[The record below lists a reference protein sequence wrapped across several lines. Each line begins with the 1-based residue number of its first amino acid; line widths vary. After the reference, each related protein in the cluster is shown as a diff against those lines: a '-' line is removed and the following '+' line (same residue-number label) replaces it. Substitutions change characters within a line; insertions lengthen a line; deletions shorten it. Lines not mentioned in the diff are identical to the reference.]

1 MKAFRALSVATAL
14 VTYALVV
21 LGGVVRVSGSG
32 LGCPDWPLCHGR
44 LLPPLDVHAIIEYSH
59 RTTASLTS
67 ILVVLTAVVAWVVWR
82 KRRDIVIPATVAV
95 VLLVVQVVLGAITVR
110 FELPP
115 MIVLAHLATAM
126 ALLAAVC
133 VTAVAACLPENVSN
147 ARIAQERLKR
157 SYGTFRATRVRRRP
171 ERGSRGATPRRL
183 ARGAAGGTYLLILS
197 GSLVVGSGASSS
209 CSAWPLCGG
218 GFSLAFDG
226 YPAIQLLH
234 RGLAAAVGLLIIV
247 SLLALLNRY
256 REERAVRA
264 TVALTL
270 AALAFQI
277 AVGAAVVTL
286 HLPAAL
292 RGLHLALASA
302 VWTGT
307 VVLAVI
313 ADRLPAAGGSVGV
326 TDTAH
331 RPPRP
336 TREVVLDYVSLAKPR
351 IIPLLLITAL
361 GGMMM
366 AERGWPS
373 TILVVLTLL
382 GGALAAAG
390 AGAINCWIDR
400 DLDGAMLRTR
410 RRPLPDG
417 RIAPGHALLFGIALG
432 LAAFVLLAFWV
443 NVLAATLAIS
453 GLLFYVFVYTLWL
466 KRWTVQNIV
475 IGGAAGAVPPVV
487 GWAAVTHRVDLTAVY
502 LFAVI
507 FLWTPPH
514 FWALALRLKGDY
526 ARAQVPMLPVVRGEA
541 VARRQ
546 ILVYT
551 VLLVGVTLA
560 VVVTGA
566 LGLLYL
572 AGAVVLGGAFI
583 ALALVNLRSQRQRW
597 SRLLFDYSIAY
608 LGLLFAVMVADRMIG
623 RV

>member
-1 MKAFRALSVATAL
+1 VKAFRVLSVATAV

-44 LLPPLDVHAIIEYSH
+44 LLPPLDLHAIIEYSH

-67 ILVVLTAVVAWVVWR
+67 VLVVLTAAVAWLAWR
-82 KRRDIVIPATVAV
+82 KRRDLVIPATVALG
-95 VLLVVQVVLGAITVR
+95 LLMVQVVLGAITVR
-110 FELPP
+110 LELPP

-126 ALLAAVC
+126 ALLGAVC
-133 VTAVAACLPENVSN
+133 VTAVSALTPQLAGGVD
-147 ARIAQERLKR
+147 
-157 SYGTFRATRVRRRP
+157 RVAMRR
-171 ERGSRGATPRRL
+171 TL
-183 ARGAAGGTYLLILS
+183 VAAGGTYLLIIS
-197 GSLVVGSGASSS
+197 GSLVVGSGASGS
-209 CSAWPLCGG
+209 CDAWPLCGG
-218 GFSLAFDG
+218 GFSFGFDG
-226 YPAIQLLH
+226 LPAIQLLH
-234 RGLAAAVGLLIIV
+234 RGVAAVIGLLIVFSLV
-247 SLLALLNRY
+247 SVLARH
-256 REERAVRA
+256 RRQPAVRA

-270 AALAFQI
+270 AALAFQV

-286 HLPAAL
+286 RLPAAL

-302 VWTGT
+302 VWAGT
-307 VVLAVI
+307 VILAVI
-313 ADRLPAAGGSVGV
+313 VQRLSPDPALPWRG
-326 TDTAH
+326 TDIDVVR
-331 RPPRP
+331 RPARD
-336 TREVVLDYVSLAKPR
+336 VVLDYVSLAKPR

-373 TILVVLTLL
+373 TGLVVLTLL

-400 DLDGAMLRTR
+400 DIDGEMLRTR

-417 RIAPGHALLFGIALG
+417 RIAPGHALLFGIVLG
-432 LAAFVLLAFWV
+432 LLAFVLLAFWV

-466 KRWTVQNIV
+466 KRSTVQNIV
-475 IGGAAGAVPPVV
+475 IGGAAGAIPPVV

-514 FWALALRLKGDY
+514 FWALALRLRGDY
-526 ARAQVPMLPVVRGEA
+526 ARAKVPMLPVVRGEA
-541 VARRQ
+541 AARRQ
-546 ILVYT
+546 IVAYTLV
-551 VLLVGVTLA
+551 LVAVTLA
-560 VVVTGA
+560 VVLTG
-566 LGLLYL
+566 
-572 AGAVVLGGAFI
+572 VLGTIYLLGAALLGAGFI
-583 ALALVNLRSQRQRW
+583 ALAILNLRAHRQRW
-597 SRLLFDYSIAY
+597 SRVLFDYSIAY

-623 RV
+623 KV

>member
-1 MKAFRALSVATAL
+1 MKAFRVLSVATAV

-44 LLPPLDVHAIIEYSH
+44 LLPPLNLHAIIEYSH

-67 ILVVLTAVVAWVVWR
+67 TLVVLTAAVAWLAWR
-82 KRRDIVIPATVAV
+82 KRRDLVIPATVAL
-95 VLLVVQVVLGAITVR
+95 VLLIVQVVLGAITVR
-110 FELPP
+110 LELPP

-126 ALLAAVC
+126 ALLGAVC
-133 VTAVAACLPENVSN
+133 VTAVAALVPAPAGAVD
-147 ARIAQERLKR
+147 
-157 SYGTFRATRVRRRP
+157 RVAMWRM
-171 ERGSRGATPRRL
+171 L
-183 ARGAAGGTYLLILS
+183 AAAGGTYLLIIS
-197 GSLVVGSGASSS
+197 GSLVVGSGASGA
-209 CSAWPLCGG
+209 CNAWPLCGG
-218 GFSLAFDG
+218 GFSFAFDG
-226 YPAIQLLH
+226 LPAIQLLH
-234 RGLAAAVGLLIIV
+234 RGIAGLIGLLIVLSLV
-247 SLLALLNRY
+247 SLLARY
-256 REERAVRA
+256 RSQPAVRA

-270 AALAFQI
+270 AALAFQV

-302 VWTGT
+302 VWAGM
-307 VVLAVI
+307 VILAVMVR
-313 ADRLPAAGGSVGV
+313 RLSPDPAVRLKG
-326 TDTAH
+326 TDMDAVR
-331 RPPRP
+331 RPARD
-336 TREVVLDYVSLAKPR
+336 VVLDYVSLAKPR

-373 TILVVLTLL
+373 TGLVILTLL

-400 DLDGAMLRTR
+400 DIDGEMLRTR

-417 RIAPGHALLFGIALG
+417 RIAPAHALLFGIVLG
-432 LAAFVLLAFWV
+432 LIAFVVLAFWV

-466 KRWTVQNIV
+466 KRSTVQNIV
-475 IGGAAGAVPPVV
+475 IGGAAGAIPPVV

-514 FWALALRLKGDY
+514 FWALALRLRGDY
-526 ARAQVPMLPVVRGEA
+526 ARAKVPMLPVVRGEA
-541 VARRQ
+541 AARRQ
-546 ILVYT
+546 IVAYTLV
-551 VLLVGVTLA
+551 LVAVTLA
-560 VVVTGA
+560 VVLTG
-566 LGLLYL
+566 
-572 AGAVVLGGAFI
+572 VLGPIYLIGSALLGAGFI
-583 ALALVNLRSQRQRW
+583 ALAVVNLLARRQRW
-597 SRLLFDYSIAY
+597 SRVLFDYSIAY

>member
-1 MKAFRALSVATAL
+1 MRGFRALSVATAL

-44 LLPPLDVHAIIEYSH
+44 VLPPLDLHAIIEYSH

-67 ILVVLTAVVAWVVWR
+67 VLVVATAVVAWVAWR
-82 KRRDIVIPATVAV
+82 NRRDLVIPATLAV
-95 VLLVVQVVLGAITVR
+95 GLLAIQVVLGAITVR
-110 FELPP
+110 LELPP

-126 ALLAAVC
+126 ALLGAVC
-133 VTAVAACLPENVSN
+133 VTAVAAMMPTTAGTVDAESV
-147 ARIAQERLKR
+147 AR
-157 SYGTFRATRVRRRP
+157 
-171 ERGSRGATPRRL
+171 
-183 ARGAAGGTYLLILS
+183 ARGAAAATYLLILS
-197 GSLVVGSGASSS
+197 GSLVVGSGASGA
-209 CSAWPLCGG
+209 CDAWPLCGG
-218 GFSLAFDG
+218 GFRFAFDG
-226 YPAIQLLH
+226 SPAIQLLH
-234 RGLAAAVGLLIIV
+234 RGAAAAIGVLVVMGLLSV
-247 SLLALLNRY
+247 LARQ
-256 REERAVRA
+256 RRAPAVRA
-264 TVALTL
+264 TVALTM
-270 AALAFQI
+270 AALAFQV

-286 HLPAAL
+286 HLPAVL

-313 ADRLPAAGGSVGV
+313 ASRLPPAEQTANLRDGRRPAG
-326 TDTAH
+326 
-331 RPPRP
+331 RPVRD
-336 TREVVLDYVSLAKPR
+336 VVLDYISLAKPR

-373 TILVVLTLL
+373 TGLVLLTLL

-400 DLDGAMLRTR
+400 DLDREMVRTR

-417 RIAPGHALLFGIALG
+417 RIAPSHALIFGIGLG
-432 LAAFVLLAFWV
+432 LAAFLMLAFWV

-475 IGGAAGAVPPVV
+475 IGGAAGAVPPMV
-487 GWAAVTHRVDLTAVY
+487 GWAAVTHRLDLTALY
-502 LFAVI
+502 LFAII

-526 ARAQVPMLPVVRGEA
+526 ARAQVPMLPVVRGESA
-541 VARRQ
+541 ARRQ
-546 ILVYT
+546 ILFYT
-551 VLLVGVTLA
+551 LVLVAVTLA
-560 VVVTGA
+560 VVLTGA

-572 AGAVVLGGAFI
+572 AGAAVLGGPFI
-583 ALALVNLRSQRQRW
+583 ALAVANLRTRRQRW

>member
-1 MKAFRALSVATAL
+1 
-14 VTYALVV
+14 
-21 LGGVVRVSGSG
+21 
-32 LGCPDWPLCHGR
+32 
-44 LLPPLDVHAIIEYSH
+44 
-59 RTTASLTS
+59 
-67 ILVVLTAVVAWVVWR
+67 
-82 KRRDIVIPATVAV
+82 
-95 VLLVVQVVLGAITVR
+95 VVQVVLGAITVR
-110 FELPP
+110 LELPP

-133 VTAVAACLPENVSN
+133 VTATTVWFPDNASNARMARSDVSN
-147 ARIAQERLKR
+147 ARIALK
-157 SYGTFRATRVRRRP
+157 
-171 ERGSRGATPRRL
+171 RGSRGATPLPL
-183 ARGAAGGTYLLILS
+183 ASAGGAGLLILS
-197 GSLVVGSGASSS
+197 GSLVVGSGASGS
-209 CSAWPLCGG
+209 CEAWPLCGG
-218 GFSLAFDG
+218 GFSLAFEG
-226 YPAIQLLH
+226 SPAIQLLH
-234 RGLAAAVGLLIIV
+234 RGLAAAVGVLIIV
-247 SLLALLNRY
+247 SLLAVLNRY

-270 AALAFQI
+270 AALAFQV
-277 AVGAAVVTL
+277 AVGAAVVAL

-292 RGLHLALASA
+292 RGLHLALAGA
-302 VWTGT
+302 VWAGT
-307 VVLAVI
+307 VVLTVI
-313 ADRLPAAGGSVGV
+313 VDRLPAAGAPVGL
-326 TDTAH
+326 TADVRRPH
-331 RPPRP
+331 RPA
-336 TREVVLDYVSLAKPR
+336 REVGLDYVSLAKPR

-366 AERGWPS
+366 AQRGWPA
-373 TILVVLTLL
+373 TGLVVLTLL

-400 DLDGAMLRTR
+400 DLDGEMLRTR

-417 RIAPGHALLFGIALG
+417 RIAPSHALLFGIALG

-487 GWAAVTHRVDLTAVY
+487 GWAAVTHRVDLTAIY

-526 ARAQVPMLPVVRGEA
+526 ARARVPMLPVVRGEA

-546 ILVYT
+546 ILLYT
-551 VLLVGVTLA
+551 VVLVAVTLA

-623 RV
+623 RL

>member
-1 MKAFRALSVATAL
+1 MKGFRALTVATA
-14 VTYALVV
+14 VATYALVV

-44 LLPPLDVHAIIEYSH
+44 VLPPLDLHAIIEYSH
-59 RTTASLTS
+59 RTAASLTS
-67 ILVVLTAVVAWVVWR
+67 ALVVLTAAVAWMAWR
-82 KRRDIVIPATVAV
+82 NRRDLVIPATLAV
-95 VLLVVQVVLGAITVR
+95 SLLAVQVVLGAITVR
-110 FELPP
+110 LELPP

-126 ALLAAVC
+126 ALLGAVC
-133 VTAVAACLPENVSN
+133 VTAVASLMPTPAEPADAQS
-147 ARIAQERLKR
+147 ARR
-157 SYGTFRATRVRRRP
+157 
-171 ERGSRGATPRRL
+171 
-183 ARGAAGGTYLLILS
+183 ARGAAAGTYLLILS
-197 GSLVVGSGASSS
+197 GSLVVGSGASGA
-209 CSAWPLCGG
+209 CDAWPLCGG
-218 GFSLAFDG
+218 GFRFSLEG
-226 YPAIQLLH
+226 SPAIQLLH
-234 RGLAAAVGLLIIV
+234 RGVAAVIGLLV
-247 SLLALLNRY
+247 VMSLLSVLARRR
-256 REERAVRA
+256 REPAVRA

-270 AALAFQI
+270 AALAFQV

-286 HLPAAL
+286 HLPAVL

-302 VWTGT
+302 VWSGT
-307 VVLAVI
+307 VILAVI
-313 ADRLPAAGGSVGV
+313 ASRLPPAEQPLEIRDGRRSAG
-326 TDTAH
+326 
-331 RPPRP
+331 RPVRD
-336 TREVVLDYVSLAKPR
+336 VVLDYISLAKPR

-373 TILVVLTLL
+373 TGLVLLTLL

-400 DLDGAMLRTR
+400 DLDREMLRTR

-417 RIAPGHALLFGIALG
+417 RIAPSHALIFGIGLG
-432 LAAFVLLAFWV
+432 LAAFLLLAFWV

-475 IGGAAGAVPPVV
+475 IGGAAGAMPPMV
-487 GWAAVTHRVDLTAVY
+487 GWAAVTHRLDLTALY
-502 LFAVI
+502 LFAII

-526 ARAQVPMLPVVRGEA
+526 ARAQVPMLPVVRGESA
-541 VARRQ
+541 ARRQ
-546 ILVYT
+546 ILFYT
-551 VLLVGVTLA
+551 LVLVAVTLA
-560 VVVTGA
+560 VVLTGA

-572 AGAVVLGGAFI
+572 AGAGVLGGLFI
-583 ALALVNLRSQRQRW
+583 ALAVANLRTRRQRW

-623 RV
+623 RL

>member
-1 MKAFRALSVATAL
+1 MRGFRALSVATAL

-44 LLPPLDVHAIIEYSH
+44 VLPPLDLHAIIEYSH

-67 ILVVLTAVVAWVVWR
+67 VLVVATAVVAWVAWR
-82 KRRDIVIPATVAV
+82 NRRDLVIPATLAV
-95 VLLVVQVVLGAITVR
+95 GLLAIQVVLGAITVR
-110 FELPP
+110 LELPP

-126 ALLAAVC
+126 ALLGAVC
-133 VTAVAACLPENVSN
+133 VTAVAAMMPTTAGTVDAESV
-147 ARIAQERLKR
+147 AR
-157 SYGTFRATRVRRRP
+157 
-171 ERGSRGATPRRL
+171 
-183 ARGAAGGTYLLILS
+183 ARGAAAATYLLILS
-197 GSLVVGSGASSS
+197 GSLVVGSGASGA
-209 CSAWPLCGG
+209 CDAWPLCGG
-218 GFSLAFDG
+218 GFRFAFDG
-226 YPAIQLLH
+226 SPAIQLLH
-234 RGLAAAVGLLIIV
+234 RGAAAAIGVLVVMGLLSV
-247 SLLALLNRY
+247 LARQ
-256 REERAVRA
+256 RRAPAVRA
-264 TVALTL
+264 TVALTM
-270 AALAFQI
+270 AALAFQV

-286 HLPAAL
+286 HLPAVL

-313 ADRLPAAGGSVGV
+313 ASRLPPAEQTANLRDGRRPAG
-326 TDTAH
+326 
-331 RPPRP
+331 RPVRD
-336 TREVVLDYVSLAKPR
+336 VVLDYISLAKPR

-373 TILVVLTLL
+373 TGLVLLTLL

-400 DLDGAMLRTR
+400 DLDREMMRTR

-417 RIAPGHALLFGIALG
+417 RIAPSHALIFGIGLG
-432 LAAFVLLAFWV
+432 LAAFLVLAFWV

-475 IGGAAGAVPPVV
+475 IGGAAGAVPPMV
-487 GWAAVTHRVDLTAVY
+487 GWAAVTHRLDLTALY
-502 LFAVI
+502 LFAII

-526 ARAQVPMLPVVRGEA
+526 ARAQVPMLPVVRGESA
-541 VARRQ
+541 ARRQ
-546 ILVYT
+546 ILFYT
-551 VLLVGVTLA
+551 LVLVAVTLA
-560 VVVTGA
+560 VVLTGA

-572 AGAVVLGGAFI
+572 AGAAVLGGPFI
-583 ALALVNLRSQRQRW
+583 ALAVANLRTRRQRW

>member
-44 LLPPLDVHAIIEYSH
+44 LLPPLNLHAIIEYSH

-67 ILVVLTAVVAWVVWR
+67 VLVVLTAVVAWSAWR
-82 KRRDIVIPATVAV
+82 HRRDLVIPATIALG
-95 VLLVVQVVLGAITVR
+95 LLAVQVVLGAITVR
-110 FELPP
+110 LELPP

-126 ALLAAVC
+126 ALLGAVSI
-133 VTAVAACLPENVSN
+133 TAVAACLPVP
-147 ARIAQERLKR
+147 AGAVDRLSIGR
-157 SYGTFRATRVRRRP
+157 T
-171 ERGSRGATPRRL
+171 RL
-183 ARGAAGGTYLLILS
+183 AAAGTYLLILS
-197 GSLVVGSGASSS
+197 GSLVVGSGASGA
-209 CSAWPLCGG
+209 CNAWPLCGG
-218 GFSLAFDG
+218 GFSFAFDG
-226 YPAIQLLH
+226 LPAIQLLH
-234 RGLAAAVGLLIIV
+234 RGVAAAIGLLIVIG
-247 SLLALLNRY
+247 LLSVLARH
-256 REERAVRA
+256 RRQPAVRA
-264 TVALTL
+264 TVALIL
-270 AALAFQI
+270 AALAFQV

-302 VWTGT
+302 VWAGT

-313 ADRLPAAGGSVGV
+313 ASRLPLAGESESYRQDVRIQ
-326 TDTAH
+326 
-331 RPPRP
+331 RPVPD
-336 TREVVLDYVSLAKPR
+336 VVLDYVSLAKPR

-373 TILVVLTLL
+373 TSLVVLTLL

-400 DLDGAMLRTR
+400 DLDREMLRTR

-417 RIAPGHALLFGIALG
+417 RITPSHALLFGIALG
-432 LAAFVLLAFWV
+432 LAAFLVLAFWV

-466 KRWTVQNIV
+466 KRSTVQNIV
-475 IGGAAGAVPPVV
+475 IGGAAGAIPPVV
-487 GWAAVTHRVDLTAVY
+487 GWAAVTHRVDLTALY

-514 FWALALRLKGDY
+514 FWALALRLRGDY

-541 VARRQ
+541 AARRQ
-546 ILVYT
+546 ILGYT
-551 VLLVGVTLA
+551 LVLVALTLA
-560 VVVTGA
+560 VVLTGV
-566 LGLLYL
+566 LGLVYL
-572 AGAVVLGGAFI
+572 AGAALLGAAFI
-583 ALALVNLRSQRQRW
+583 GLAILTLLSRRQRW

-608 LGLLFAVMVADRMIG
+608 LGLLFAVMVADRVIG

>member
-1 MKAFRALSVATAL
+1 MKAFRALSVTTAV

-44 LLPPLDVHAIIEYSH
+44 LLPPLDLHAIIEYSH
-59 RTTASLTS
+59 RTTASLAS
-67 ILVVLTAVVAWVVWR
+67 ALIVLTAAFAWLAWR
-82 KRRDIVIPATVAV
+82 KRRDLVIPSTVALA
-95 VLLVVQVVLGAITVR
+95 LLVVQVILGAITVR
-110 FELPP
+110 LELPP

-126 ALLAAVC
+126 ALLAAVS
-133 VTAVAACLPENVSN
+133 VTAVAAIV
-147 ARIAQERLKR
+147 ARTASTPNR
-157 SYGTFRATRVRRRP
+157 GTVLLSRAT
-171 ERGSRGATPRRL
+171 
-183 ARGAAGGTYLLILS
+183 AAGTYLLILS
-197 GSLVVGSGASSS
+197 GSLVVGSGASGS
-209 CSAWPLCGG
+209 CPAWPLCGG
-218 GFSLAFDG
+218 GFSLTFDG

-234 RGLAAAVGLLIIV
+234 RGLAAVIGVLIIA
-247 SLLALLNRY
+247 SLLALLNRH

-270 AALAFQI
+270 AALAFQV

-302 VWTGT
+302 VWTGM
-307 VVLAVI
+307 VVLAVL
-313 ADRLPAAGGSVGV
+313 ADRLPAAGAPVGV
-326 TDTAH
+326 TDQARRPH
-331 RPPRP
+331 RPA
-336 TREVVLDYVSLAKPR
+336 REVVLDYVSLAKPR

-373 TILVVLTLL
+373 TGLVVLTLL
-382 GGALAAAG
+382 GGGLAAAG

-400 DLDGAMLRTR
+400 DLDGVMLRTR

-417 RIAPGHALLFGIALG
+417 RIAPRHALLFGIALG
-432 LAAFVLLAFWV
+432 VAAFVLLAFWV

-487 GWAAVTHRVDLTAVY
+487 GWAAVTHRVDLTAIY

-551 VLLVGVTLA
+551 MVLVAVTLA

-566 LGLLYL
+566 LGVFYL
-572 AGAVVLGGAFI
+572 AGAVVLGGVFI
-583 ALALVNLRSQRQRW
+583 ALAVVNLRNQRQRW

-623 RV
+623 RL

>member
-1 MKAFRALSVATAL
+1 MKAFRALSVATAV

-44 LLPPLDVHAIIEYSH
+44 ALPPLDLHAIIEYSH
-59 RTTASLTS
+59 RTTASLAS
-67 ILVVLTAVVAWVVWR
+67 ALVVLTAVFAWLAWR
-82 KRRDIVIPATVAV
+82 KRHDIVIPATVAL
-95 VLLVVQVVLGAITVR
+95 VLLLVQVVLGAITVR
-110 FELPP
+110 LELPP

-133 VTAVAACLPENVSN
+133 VTAVAAMVPRQ
-147 ARIAQERLKR
+147 ATAAD
-157 SYGTFRATRVRRRP
+157 RASAWL
-171 ERGSRGATPRRL
+171 SR
-183 ARGAAGGTYLLILS
+183 AAVGGTYLLILS
-197 GSLVVGSGASSS
+197 GSLVVGSGASGS
-209 CSAWPLCGG
+209 CDAWPLCGG
-218 GFSLAFDG
+218 GLSLTFNG
-226 YPAIQLLH
+226 SPAIQLLH
-234 RGLAAAVGLLIIV
+234 RGLAAAVGVLIIV
-247 SLLALLNRY
+247 SLLALLNRH
-256 REERAVRA
+256 REDRAVRA

-270 AALAFQI
+270 AALAFQV

-292 RGLHLALASA
+292 RGLHLALAGA
-302 VWTGT
+302 VWAGT

-313 ADRLPAAGGSVGV
+313 ADRLPAAGAPAGL
-326 TDTAH
+326 TADARRLH
-331 RPPRP
+331 RPA
-336 TREVVLDYVSLAKPR
+336 REVVLDYVSLAKPR

-366 AERGWPS
+366 AQRGWPS
-373 TILVVLTLL
+373 TGLVVLTLL

-400 DLDGAMLRTR
+400 DLDGEMLRTR

-417 RIAPGHALLFGIALG
+417 RIAPSHALLFGIALG
-432 LAAFVLLAFWV
+432 LAAFLLLAFWV

-453 GLLFYVFVYTLWL
+453 GLLFYVFIYTLWL

-487 GWAAVTHRVDLTAVY
+487 GWAAVTHRVDLTAIY
-502 LFAVI
+502 LFAII

-526 ARAQVPMLPVVRGEA
+526 ARARVPMLPVVRGEA

-546 ILVYT
+546 ILLYT
-551 VLLVGVTLA
+551 VVLVAVTLA

-572 AGAVVLGGAFI
+572 AGAVVLGGVFI
-583 ALALVNLRSQRQRW
+583 ALALINLRSRRQRW

-623 RV
+623 RL

>member
-67 ILVVLTAVVAWVVWR
+67 TLVVLTAVVAWVAWR
-82 KRRDIVIPATVAV
+82 RRRDIVIPATVAL

-110 FELPP
+110 LELPP

-133 VTAVAACLPENVSN
+133 VTAVAALLPQNVSN
-147 ARIAQERLKR
+147 ARITQERLKR
-157 SYGTFRATRVRRRP
+157 SFGTFRATRVGRRP

-183 ARGAAGGTYLLILS
+183 ARVAAGGTYLLILS
-197 GSLVVGSGASSS
+197 GSLVVGSGASGS

-234 RGLAAAVGLLIIV
+234 RSLAAAVGLLIIV

-270 AALAFQI
+270 AALAFQV

-302 VWTGT
+302 VWAGT
-307 VVLAVI
+307 VVLAVL
-313 ADRLPAAGGSVGV
+313 ADRLPAPGGSVGV
-326 TDTAH
+326 IDAAR

-336 TREVVLDYVSLAKPR
+336 AREVVLDYLSLAKPR
-351 IIPLLLITAL
+351 IISLLLITAL

-373 TILVVLTLL
+373 TGLVVLTLA

-417 RIAPGHALLFGIALG
+417 RIAPNHALLFGIALG
-432 LAAFVLLAFWV
+432 LAAFILLAFWV

-487 GWAAVTHRVDLTAVY
+487 GWAAVTHRVDLTAIY

-526 ARAQVPMLPVVRGEA
+526 ARAQVPMLPVVRGEDA
-541 VARRQ
+541 ARRQ

-551 VLLVGVTLA
+551 VILVGVTLA

-572 AGAVVLGGAFI
+572 GGAVVLGGAFI
-583 ALALVNLRSQRQRW
+583 ALAVVNLRSHRQRW

-608 LGLLFAVMVADRMIG
+608 LGLLFAVMVADRMVG
-623 RV
+623 RL

>member
-1 MKAFRALSVATAL
+1 MKAFRLLTVAAAL

-44 LLPPLDVHAIIEYSH
+44 LLPPLNLHAIIEYSH
-59 RTTASLTS
+59 RTTASLAS
-67 ILVVLTAVVAWVVWR
+67 ALIVLTAAVALLAWR
-82 KRRDIVIPATVAV
+82 KRRDIVIPAMVALG
-95 VLLVVQVVLGAITVR
+95 LLVAQVVLGAITVR
-110 FELPP
+110 LELPP

-133 VTAVAACLPENVSN
+133 VTAVAASVP
-147 ARIAQERLKR
+147 RP
-157 SYGTFRATRVRRRP
+157 TTPTDRASVP
-171 ERGSRGATPRRL
+171 L
-183 ARGAAGGTYLLILS
+183 ARAAAAGTYLLILS

-209 CSAWPLCGG
+209 CAAWPLCGG
-218 GFSLAFDG
+218 GFSLSFEG

-234 RGLAAAVGLLIIV
+234 RGLAAAIGVLIIV
-247 SLLALLNRY
+247 SLFALLNRH
-256 REERAVRA
+256 RVQRAVRA

-270 AALAFQI
+270 AALAFQV

-302 VWTGT
+302 VWAGT
-307 VVLAVI
+307 VVLAVL
-313 ADRLPAAGGSVGV
+313 ADRLPAGGAPVAV
-326 TDTAH
+326 ADHA
-331 RPPRP
+331 RQPPRP
-336 TREVVLDYVSLAKPR
+336 AREVVLDYVSLAKPR

-373 TILVVLTLL
+373 TGLVVLTLL

-417 RIAPGHALLFGIALG
+417 RIAPSHALLFGIALG

-443 NVLAATLAIS
+443 NVLTATLAIS

-487 GWAAVTHRVDLTAVY
+487 GWAAVTHRVDLTAIY

-526 ARAQVPMLPVVRGEA
+526 ARARVPMLPVVRGEA

-546 ILVYT
+546 ILLYT
-551 VLLVGVTLA
+551 LVLVAVTLA

-572 AGAVVLGGAFI
+572 AGAAVLGGVFI
-583 ALALVNLRSQRQRW
+583 ALAVVNLRNQRQRW

-623 RV
+623 RL

>member
-1 MKAFRALSVATAL
+1 MKGFRALSVATA
-14 VTYALVV
+14 VATYALVV

-44 LLPPLDVHAIIEYSH
+44 VLPPLDLHAIIEYSH
-59 RTTASLTS
+59 RTAASLTS
-67 ILVVLTAVVAWVVWR
+67 TLVVLTAAVAWMAWR
-82 KRRDIVIPATVAV
+82 NRRDLVVPATLAV
-95 VLLVVQVVLGAITVR
+95 SLLAVQVVLGAITVR
-110 FELPP
+110 LELPP

-126 ALLAAVC
+126 ALLGAVC
-133 VTAVAACLPENVSN
+133 VTAVASLMPMPAQPADAQS
-147 ARIAQERLKR
+147 ARR
-157 SYGTFRATRVRRRP
+157 
-171 ERGSRGATPRRL
+171 
-183 ARGAAGGTYLLILS
+183 ARGAAGGTYLLILT
-197 GSLVVGSGASSS
+197 GSLVVGSGASGA
-209 CSAWPLCGG
+209 CDAWPLCGG
-218 GFSLAFDG
+218 GFRLAVEG
-226 YPAIQLLH
+226 SPAIQLLH
-234 RGLAAAVGLLIIV
+234 RGVAAVIGLLV
-247 SLLALLNRY
+247 VMSLLSVLARH
-256 REERAVRA
+256 RRQPAVRA

-270 AALAFQI
+270 AALAFQV

-286 HLPAAL
+286 HLPAVL

-302 VWTGT
+302 VWSGT
-307 VVLAVI
+307 VILAVI
-313 ADRLPAAGGSVGV
+313 ASRLPPAEQPLEIRDASRSAG
-326 TDTAH
+326 
-331 RPPRP
+331 RPVRD
-336 TREVVLDYVSLAKPR
+336 VVLDYVSLAKPR

-373 TILVVLTLL
+373 TGLVLLTLL

-400 DLDGAMLRTR
+400 DLDREMMRTR

-417 RIAPGHALLFGIALG
+417 RIAPSHALIFGIGLG
-432 LAAFVLLAFWV
+432 LAAFLVLAFWV

-475 IGGAAGAVPPVV
+475 IGGAAGAVPPMV
-487 GWAAVTHRVDLTAVY
+487 GWAAVTHRLDLTALY
-502 LFAVI
+502 LFAII

-526 ARAQVPMLPVVRGEA
+526 ARAQVPMLPVVRGESA
-541 VARRQ
+541 ARRQ
-546 ILVYT
+546 ILFYT
-551 VLLVGVTLA
+551 LVLVAVTLA
-560 VVVTGA
+560 VVLTGA

-572 AGAVVLGGAFI
+572 AGAGVLGGLFI
-583 ALALVNLRSQRQRW
+583 ALAVANLRTRRQRW

-623 RV
+623 RL

>member
-1 MKAFRALSVATAL
+1 MKGFRALSVATAL

-32 LGCPDWPLCHGR
+32 LGCPDWPLCHSR
-44 LLPPLDVHAIIEYSH
+44 LLPPLELHSIIEYSH
-59 RTTASLTS
+59 RTAASLASTL
-67 ILVVLTAVVAWVVWR
+67 IVLTAVVAWIAWR
-82 KRRDIVIPATVAV
+82 KRRDIVIPATIALG
-95 VLLVVQVVLGAITVR
+95 LLVVQVILGAITVR
-110 FELPP
+110 LELPA

-133 VTAVAACLPENVSN
+133 VTAVAAIVP
-147 ARIAQERLKR
+147 R
-157 SYGTFRATRVRRRP
+157 SDGPADRGSVWLAPAAAAGTF
-171 ERGSRGATPRRL
+171 
-183 ARGAAGGTYLLILS
+183 LLILS
-197 GSLVVGSGASSS
+197 GSLVVGSGASGA
-209 CSAWPLCGG
+209 CGAWPLCGG
-218 GFSLAFDG
+218 GFSLTFDG

-234 RGLAAAVGLLIIV
+234 RGLAAVIGVLIVV
-247 SLLALLNRY
+247 SLFVLLNRH
-256 REERAVRA
+256 RAQRAVRA

-270 AALAFQI
+270 AALAFQV

-286 HLPAAL
+286 HLPAPL

-302 VWTGT
+302 VWAGI

-313 ADRLPAAGGSVGV
+313 ADRLPAAGESVGV
-326 TDTAH
+326 TGDVRQAR
-331 RPPRP
+331 RPS
-336 TREVVLDYVSLAKPR
+336 REVVLDYVSLAKPR

-373 TILVVLTLL
+373 TGLVALTLL

-400 DLDGAMLRTR
+400 DLDREMFRTR

-417 RIAPGHALLFGIALG
+417 RIAPSHALLFGIALG
-432 LAAFVLLAFWV
+432 LAAFLLLAFWV

-475 IGGAAGAVPPVV
+475 IGGAAGAVPPLV
-487 GWAAVTHRVDLTAVY
+487 GWAAVTHRVDLTAIY

-551 VLLVGVTLA
+551 LVLVAVTLA

-572 AGAVVLGGAFI
+572 GGAIVLGGIFI
-583 ALALVNLRSQRQRW
+583 GLALANLRSRRQRW

-623 RV
+623 RL

>member
-1 MKAFRALSVATAL
+1 MKAFRALSVATAV

-21 LGGVVRVSGSG
+21 LGGVVRVSESG

-44 LLPPLDVHAIIEYSH
+44 FLPPLDLHAIIEYSH

-67 ILVVLTAVVAWVVWR
+67 ALVVLTAVVAVVAWR
-82 KRRDIVIPATVAV
+82 KRRDLVIPATVALG
-95 VLLVVQVVLGAITVR
+95 LLIVQVVLGAITVR
-110 FELPP
+110 LELPP

-126 ALLAAVC
+126 ALLGAVC
-133 VTAVAACLPENVSN
+133 VTAVAALLP
-147 ARIAQERLKR
+147 APA
-157 SYGTFRATRVRRRP
+157 
-171 ERGSRGATPRRL
+171 GADDGASIRWTL
-183 ARGAAGGTYLLILS
+183 LAAGGTYLLIIS
-197 GSLVVGSGASSS
+197 GSLVVGSGASGT
-209 CSAWPLCGG
+209 CDAWPLCGG
-218 GFSLAFDG
+218 GFGFAFDG
-226 YPAIQLLH
+226 LPAIQLLH
-234 RGLAAAVGLLIIV
+234 RGIAAVIGVLIIL
-247 SLLALLNRY
+247 SLVTVLARH
-256 REERAVRA
+256 RRQPAVRA

-270 AALAFQI
+270 AALAFQV

-286 HLPAAL
+286 RLPAAL

-302 VWTGT
+302 VWAGT
-307 VVLAVI
+307 VILAVMVR
-313 ADRLPAAGGSVGV
+313 RLSPHPALLQRGREVDV
-326 TDTAH
+326 VR
-331 RPPRP
+331 RPARD
-336 TREVVLDYVSLAKPR
+336 VVLDYVSLAKPR

-373 TILVVLTLL
+373 TGLVVLTLL

-400 DLDGAMLRTR
+400 DIDGEMLRTR

-417 RIAPGHALLFGIALG
+417 RIAPPHALLFGIVLG
-432 LAAFVLLAFWV
+432 LAAFLLLAFWV

-466 KRWTVQNIV
+466 KRATVQNIV

-514 FWALALRLKGDY
+514 FWALALRLRGDY
-526 ARAQVPMLPVVRGEA
+526 ARARVPMLPVVRGEA
-541 VARRQ
+541 AARRQ
-546 ILVYT
+546 IVGYTLV
-551 VLLVGVTLA
+551 LVAVTLA
-560 VVVTGA
+560 IVITGV
-566 LGLLYL
+566 LGPIY
-572 AGAVVLGGAFI
+572 LGGAALLGAGFI
-583 ALALVNLRSQRQRW
+583 ALAVTNLLARRQRW

-623 RV
+623 KV

>member
-1 MKAFRALSVATAL
+1 MKAFRALSVATAI

-44 LLPPLDVHAIIEYSH
+44 LLPPLNLHAIIEYSH

-67 ILVVLTAVVAWVVWR
+67 ALVVLTALVAWLAWR
-82 KRRDIVIPATVAV
+82 QRRDIVIPATVALG
-95 VLLVVQVVLGAITVR
+95 LLIVQVVLGAITVR
-110 FELPP
+110 LELPP

-133 VTAVAACLPENVSN
+133 VTATAACLPQYASN
-147 ARIAQERLKR
+147 ARMAR
-157 SYGTFRATRVRRRP
+157 SAPLASAGGPARA
-171 ERGSRGATPRRL
+171 
-183 ARGAAGGTYLLILS
+183 AAAGTYLLILS
-197 GSLVVGSGASSS
+197 GSLVVGSGASGA

-218 GFSLAFDG
+218 GFSFAFDG
-226 YPAIQLLH
+226 LPAVQLLH
-234 RGLAAAVGLLIIV
+234 RGVAALIGVLVVV
-247 SLLALLNRY
+247 SLLSLLARY
-256 REERAVRA
+256 RRHRAVRA
-264 TVALTL
+264 TVAITL
-270 AALAFQI
+270 AALTFQV

-302 VWTGT
+302 VWAGT
-307 VVLAVI
+307 VVLAVL
-313 ADRLPAAGGSVGV
+313 ASRLPGETVEDRGG
-326 TDTAH
+326 A
-331 RPPRP
+331 RPIARP
-336 TREVVLDYVSLAKPR
+336 ARDVVLDYVSLAKPR

-366 AERGWPS
+366 AQRGWPATS
-373 TILVVLTLL
+373 LVVLTLL

-390 AGAINCWIDR
+390 AGAVNCWIDR
-400 DLDGAMLRTR
+400 DLDREMLRTR

-417 RIAPGHALLFGIALG
+417 RIAPTHALLFGIGLG
-432 LAAFVLLAFWV
+432 LAAFLLLAFWV

-466 KRWTVQNIV
+466 KRSTVQNIV
-475 IGGAAGAVPPVV
+475 IGGAAGAVPPLV
-487 GWAAVTHRVDLTAVY
+487 GWAAVTHRVDLTAIY

-514 FWALALRLKGDY
+514 FWALALRLRGDY
-526 ARAQVPMLPVVRGEA
+526 ARARVPMLPVVRGEA
-541 VARRQ
+541 AARRQ
-546 ILVYT
+546 IVVYT
-551 VLLVGVTLA
+551 LVLVAVTLA
-560 VVVTGA
+560 IVLTGA

-572 AGAVVLGGAFI
+572 AGAGVLGALFI
-583 ALALVNLRSQRQRW
+583 GLALVNLGSRRQRW

-608 LGLLFAVMVADRMIG
+608 LGLLFTVMVADRMIG
-623 RV
+623 RL

>member
-1 MKAFRALSVATAL
+1 MKAFRALTVATAI

-44 LLPPLDVHAIIEYSH
+44 LLPPLDLHAIIEYSH
-59 RTTASLTS
+59 RTTASLAS
-67 ILVVLTAVVAWVVWR
+67 ALIVLTAVVAWLAWR
-82 KRRDIVIPATVAV
+82 KRRDIVIPATVALG
-95 VLLVVQVVLGAITVR
+95 LLVVQVVLGAITVR
-110 FELPP
+110 LELPP

-133 VTAVAACLPENVSN
+133 VTAVAAS
-147 ARIAQERLKR
+147 
-157 SYGTFRATRVRRRP
+157 
-171 ERGSRGATPRRL
+171 TPRPTTPVDRASVPL
-183 ARGAAGGTYLLILS
+183 ARAVIGV
-197 GSLVVGSGASSS
+197 LV
-209 CSAWPLCGG
+209 
-218 GFSLAFDG
+218 
-226 YPAIQLLH
+226 
-234 RGLAAAVGLLIIV
+234 IV
-247 SLLALLNRY
+247 SLFGLLNRH
-256 REERAVRA
+256 RATRAVRA

-270 AALAFQI
+270 AALAFQV

-302 VWTGT
+302 VWAGT
-307 VVLAVI
+307 VVLAVL
-313 ADRLPAAGGSVGV
+313 ADRLPAAGAPVGV
-326 TDTAH
+326 NDEAR
-331 RPPRP
+331 RPSRAA
-336 TREVVLDYVSLAKPR
+336 REVVLDYVSLAKPR

-373 TILVVLTLL
+373 TGLVVLTLI

-487 GWAAVTHRVDLTAVY
+487 GWAAVTHRVDLTAIY

-546 ILVYT
+546 ILLYT
-551 VLLVGVTLA
+551 LVLVAVTIA

-566 LGLLYL
+566 LGMLYL
-572 AGAVVLGGAFI
+572 AGAAVLGAVFI
-583 ALALVNLRSQRQRW
+583 ALAVVNLRNRRQRW

-623 RV
+623 RL

>member
-1 MKAFRALSVATAL
+1 MKAFRALSVATA
-14 VTYALVV
+14 VATYALVV

-44 LLPPLDVHAIIEYSH
+44 VLPPLDLHAIIEYSH
-59 RTTASLTS
+59 RTAASLTS
-67 ILVVLTAVVAWVVWR
+67 TLVVLTAAVAWIAWR
-82 KRRDIVIPATVAV
+82 NRRDLVIPATLAV
-95 VLLVVQVVLGAITVR
+95 GLLAIQVVLGAITVR
-110 FELPP
+110 LELPP

-126 ALLAAVC
+126 ALLGAVC
-133 VTAVAACLPENVSN
+133 VTAVASLMPMPAQPADAQS
-147 ARIAQERLKR
+147 ARR
-157 SYGTFRATRVRRRP
+157 
-171 ERGSRGATPRRL
+171 
-183 ARGAAGGTYLLILS
+183 ARGAAGGTYLLIIT
-197 GSLVVGSGASSS
+197 GSLVVGSGASGA
-209 CSAWPLCGG
+209 CDAWPLCGG
-218 GFSLAFDG
+218 GFRLAVEG
-226 YPAIQLLH
+226 SPAIQLLH
-234 RGLAAAVGLLIIV
+234 RGVAAVIGLLV
-247 SLLALLNRY
+247 VMSLLSVLARH
-256 REERAVRA
+256 RRQPAVRA

-270 AALAFQI
+270 AALAFQV

-286 HLPAAL
+286 HLPAVL

-302 VWTGT
+302 VWSGT
-307 VVLAVI
+307 VILAVI
-313 ADRLPAAGGSVGV
+313 ASRLPPAEQPLEIRDASRSAG
-326 TDTAH
+326 
-331 RPPRP
+331 RPVRD
-336 TREVVLDYVSLAKPR
+336 VVLDYVSLAKPR

-373 TILVVLTLL
+373 TGLVLLTLL

-400 DLDGAMLRTR
+400 DLDREMLRTR

-417 RIAPGHALLFGIALG
+417 RIVPSHALIFGIGLG
-432 LAAFVLLAFWV
+432 LAAFLVLAFWV
-443 NVLAATLAIS
+443 NVLAAALAIS

-487 GWAAVTHRVDLTAVY
+487 GWAAVTHHVDLTAIY

-526 ARAQVPMLPVVRGEA
+526 ARAQVPMLPVVRGESA
-541 VARRQ
+541 ARRQ
-546 ILVYT
+546 ILLYT
-551 VLLVGVTLA
+551 LILVAVTLA
-560 VVVTGA
+560 VVLTGA

-572 AGAVVLGGAFI
+572 AGAGVLGGLFI
-583 ALALVNLRSQRQRW
+583 ALAVANLRTRRQRW

-623 RV
+623 RL

>member
-1 MKAFRALSVATAL
+1 MKAFRLLTVAAAL

-44 LLPPLDVHAIIEYSH
+44 LLPPLNLHAIIEYSH
-59 RTTASLTS
+59 RTTASLAS
-67 ILVVLTAVVAWVVWR
+67 ALIVLTAAVALLAWR
-82 KRRDIVIPATVAV
+82 KRRDIVIPAMVALG
-95 VLLVVQVVLGAITVR
+95 LLVAQVVLGAITVR
-110 FELPP
+110 LELPP

-133 VTAVAACLPENVSN
+133 VTAVAASVPQS
-147 ARIAQERLKR
+147 
-157 SYGTFRATRVRRRP
+157 TTPTDRASVP
-171 ERGSRGATPRRL
+171 L
-183 ARGAAGGTYLLILS
+183 ARAAAAGTYLLILS

-209 CSAWPLCGG
+209 CAAWPLCGG
-218 GFSLAFDG
+218 GFSLSFEG

-234 RGLAAAVGLLIIV
+234 RGLAAAIGVLIIV
-247 SLLALLNRY
+247 SLFALLNRH
-256 REERAVRA
+256 RVQRAVRA

-270 AALAFQI
+270 AALAFQV

-302 VWTGT
+302 VWAGT
-307 VVLAVI
+307 VVLAVL
-313 ADRLPAAGGSVGV
+313 ADRLPAGGAPVAV
-326 TDTAH
+326 ADHA
-331 RPPRP
+331 RQPPRP
-336 TREVVLDYVSLAKPR
+336 AREVVLDYVSLAKPR

-373 TILVVLTLL
+373 TGLVVLTLL

-417 RIAPGHALLFGIALG
+417 RIAPRHALLFGIALG
-432 LAAFVLLAFWV
+432 VAAFVLLAFWV

-487 GWAAVTHRVDLTAVY
+487 GWAAVTHRIDLTAIY

-546 ILVYT
+546 ILLYT
-551 VLLVGVTLA
+551 LALVAVTIA

-572 AGAVVLGGAFI
+572 AGAAVLGAVFI
-583 ALALVNLRSQRQRW
+583 ALAVVNLRNRRQRW

-623 RV
+623 RL

>member
-1 MKAFRALSVATAL
+1 MKAFRGLSVATAV

-44 LLPPLDVHAIIEYSH
+44 LLPPLDLHAIIEYSH

-67 ILVVLTAVVAWVVWR
+67 VLVVLTALVAWIAWR
-82 KRRDIVIPATVAV
+82 NRRDLVIPATLAVA
-95 VLLVVQVVLGAITVR
+95 LLAVQVALGAITVR
-110 FELPP
+110 LELPP
-115 MIVLAHLATAM
+115 MIVLVHLATAM
-126 ALLAAVC
+126 ALLGAVC
-133 VTAVAACLPENVSN
+133 VTAVAALMPIPLGPVD
-147 ARIAQERLKR
+147 ARSAGR
-157 SYGTFRATRVRRRP
+157 
-171 ERGSRGATPRRL
+171 
-183 ARGAAGGTYLLILS
+183 ARGAAGGTYLLILT
-197 GSLVVGSGASSS
+197 GSLVVGSGASSA
-209 CSAWPLCGG
+209 CDAWPLCGG
-218 GFSLAFDG
+218 GFRLAFDG
-226 YPAIQLLH
+226 SPAIQLMH
-234 RGLAAAVGLLIIV
+234 RGVAAVVGLLVVIG
-247 SLLALLNRY
+247 LLSVLARHR
-256 REERAVRA
+256 REPAVRA

-270 AALAFQI
+270 AALAFQV

-286 HLPAAL
+286 HLPTVL

-313 ADRLPAAGGSVGV
+313 ASRLPPAEEPMDVRTGRRSARSSVR
-326 TDTAH
+326 D
-331 RPPRP
+331 
-336 TREVVLDYVSLAKPR
+336 VVMDYVSLAKPR

-361 GGMMM
+361 GGMMV

-373 TILVVLTLL
+373 TGLVVLTLL

-400 DLDGAMLRTR
+400 DIDGEMLRTR

-417 RIAPGHALLFGIALG
+417 RIAPGHALLFGIVLG
-432 LAAFVLLAFWV
+432 LLAFLLLAFWV

-487 GWAAVTHRVDLTAVY
+487 GWAAVTHRVDLTAIY

-526 ARAQVPMLPVVRGEA
+526 ARARVPMLPVVRGEA

-546 ILVYT
+546 ILLYT
-551 VLLVGVTLA
+551 LVLVAVTLA

-572 AGAVVLGGAFI
+572 AGAAVLGSVFI
-583 ALALVNLRSQRQRW
+583 ALAVVNLRNQRQRW

-623 RV
+623 RL

>member
-1 MKAFRALSVATAL
+1 MKGFRALSVATA
-14 VTYALVV
+14 VATYALVV

-44 LLPPLDVHAIIEYSH
+44 VLPPLDLHAIIEYSH
-59 RTTASLTS
+59 RTAASLTS
-67 ILVVLTAVVAWVVWR
+67 TLVVLTAAVAWMAWR
-82 KRRDIVIPATVAV
+82 NRRDLVVPATLAV
-95 VLLVVQVVLGAITVR
+95 SLLAVQVVLGAITVR
-110 FELPP
+110 LELPP

-126 ALLAAVC
+126 ALLGAVC
-133 VTAVAACLPENVSN
+133 VTAVASLMPMPAEPADAQS
-147 ARIAQERLKR
+147 ARR
-157 SYGTFRATRVRRRP
+157 
-171 ERGSRGATPRRL
+171 
-183 ARGAAGGTYLLILS
+183 ARGAAGGTYLLILT
-197 GSLVVGSGASSS
+197 GSLVVGSGASGA
-209 CSAWPLCGG
+209 CDAWPLCGG
-218 GFSLAFDG
+218 GFRLAVEG
-226 YPAIQLLH
+226 SPAIQLLH
-234 RGLAAAVGLLIIV
+234 RGVAAVIGLLV
-247 SLLALLNRY
+247 VMSLLSVLARH
-256 REERAVRA
+256 RRQPAVRA

-270 AALAFQI
+270 AALAFQV

-286 HLPAAL
+286 HLPAVL

-302 VWTGT
+302 VWSGT
-307 VVLAVI
+307 VILAVI
-313 ADRLPAAGGSVGV
+313 ASRLPPAEQPLEIRDASRSAG
-326 TDTAH
+326 
-331 RPPRP
+331 RPVRD
-336 TREVVLDYVSLAKPR
+336 VVLDYVSLAKPR

-373 TILVVLTLL
+373 TGLVLLTLL

-400 DLDGAMLRTR
+400 DLDREMLRTR

-417 RIAPGHALLFGIALG
+417 RIAPSHALIFGIGLG
-432 LAAFVLLAFWV
+432 LAAFLVLAFWV

-475 IGGAAGAVPPVV
+475 IGGAAGAVPPMV
-487 GWAAVTHRVDLTAVY
+487 GWAAVTHRLDLTALY
-502 LFAVI
+502 LFAII

-526 ARAQVPMLPVVRGEA
+526 ARARVPMLPVVRGESA
-541 VARRQ
+541 ARRQ
-546 ILVYT
+546 ILLYT
-551 VLLVGVTLA
+551 LILVAVTLA
-560 VVVTGA
+560 VVLTGA

-572 AGAVVLGGAFI
+572 AGAGVLGGLFI
-583 ALALVNLRSQRQRW
+583 ALAVANLRTRRQRW

-623 RV
+623 RL

>member
-1 MKAFRALSVATAL
+1 MKAFRVLSVATAL

-44 LLPPLDVHAIIEYSH
+44 LLPPLDLHAIIEYSH
-59 RTTASLTS
+59 RTTASLASTL
-67 ILVVLTAVVAWVVWR
+67 IVLTAVVAWLAWR
-82 KRRDIVIPATVAV
+82 KRRDIVIPAMVALG
-95 VLLVVQVVLGAITVR
+95 LLVVQVVLGAVTVR
-110 FELPP
+110 LELPP

-133 VTAVAACLPENVSN
+133 VTASN
-147 ARIAQERLKR
+147 ARLARYAPLASAGEPDSRPAWLAR
-157 SYGTFRATRVRRRP
+157 AAAAGTF
-171 ERGSRGATPRRL
+171 
-183 ARGAAGGTYLLILS
+183 LLILS
-197 GSLVVGSGASSS
+197 GSLVVGSGASGS
-209 CSAWPLCGG
+209 CGAWPLCGG

-234 RGLAAAVGLLIIV
+234 RGLAAAIGVLIIV
-247 SLLALLNRY
+247 SLFALLNRY
-256 REERAVRA
+256 RVERAVRA

-270 AALAFQI
+270 AALAFQV

-302 VWTGT
+302 VWAGT
-307 VVLAVI
+307 VVLAVL
-313 ADRLPAAGGSVGV
+313 ADRLPVTGARADV
-326 TDTAH
+326 TDHA
-331 RPPRP
+331 RQPPRP
-336 TREVVLDYVSLAKPR
+336 AREVVLDYVSLAKPR

-373 TILVVLTLL
+373 TGLVVLTLL
-382 GGALAAAG
+382 GGTLAAAG

-417 RIAPGHALLFGIALG
+417 RIAPRHALLFGIALG
-432 LAAFVLLAFWV
+432 VAAFVLLAFWV

-487 GWAAVTHRVDLTAVY
+487 GWAAVTHRIDLTAIY

-546 ILVYT
+546 ILLYT
-551 VLLVGVTLA
+551 LALVAVTIA

-566 LGLLYL
+566 LGLLYM
-572 AGAVVLGGAFI
+572 AGAAVLGGVFI
-583 ALALVNLRSQRQRW
+583 ALAVVNLRTRRQRW

-623 RV
+623 RL